1 VVGRLHGKNLTVG
14 ITDDSREVAAWT
26 PIKVGDLTVFAS
38 ADGGYIVARPV
49 GPNDGFPGAV
59 STEVTLRVGIAY
71 PRTLPM
77 ALRVA
82 AEAAGIER
90 QRVEAKHGF
99 WRMQKASGLGMHA
112 DFGRFVGVPPSP
124 GLLEI
129 AHRHAR
135 ERYAALG
142 AVTS

>member
-1 VVGRLHGKNLTVG
+1 V
-14 ITDDSREVAAWT
+14 T
-26 PIKVGDLTVFAS
+26 PIKVGEYTVREHPGFI
-38 ADGGYIVARPV
+38 GPPVYIVVDAAGRPAQHQMTRRGV
-49 GPNDGFPGAV
+49 LIWEDEFE
-59 STEVTLRVGIAY
+59 S
-71 PRTLPM
+71 LPM

-90 QRVEAKHGF
+90 QRVEVKPGF

-112 DFGRFVGVPPSP
+112 DFVRFVGVPPSP
-124 GLLEI
+124 GLLDI

-142 AVTS
+142 GAA